1 MSMRARNKKLS
12 DMSLAELWALFPVI
26 LAEHRSEWSAWFA
39 EEKSALM
46 PLLPDGAQAQ
56 HIGSTAIDGIKAKP
70 IIDILVELPHGV
82 ELRATAERLR
92 AAGYIIMNASDARVS
107 LNKGYTER
115 GYAERVF
122 HVHMQYETARPSDE
136 ALFRDYL
143 ITHPTVAAEYERLKV
158 ALRDKFEHDRDGY
171 TAAKSE
177 FVKGCVEAAK
187 TELGQRE

>member
-1 MSMRARNKKLS
+1 MRARNKKLS
-12 DMSLAELWALFPVI
+12 EMSLAELWALFPVI

-46 PLLPDGAQAQ
+46 PMLPDGAHAQ

-136 ALFRDYL
+136 AVFRDYL
-143 ITHPTVAAEYERLKV
+143 ITHPPAAAEYERLKV
-158 ALRDKFEHDRDGY
+158 ALREKFEHDRDGY

>member
-1 MSMRARNKKLS
+1 MRARNKKPS
-12 DMSLAELWALFPVI
+12 EMSLTELWELFPVI
-26 LAEHRSEWSAWFA
+26 LAEHRTEWSAWFA

-92 AAGYIIMNASDARVS
+92 EAGYIIMNASDARVS
-107 LNKGYTER
+107 LNKGYTEH

-136 ALFRDYL
+136 VLFRDYL

-158 ALRDKFEHDRDGY
+158 ALREKYEHDRDGY

-177 FVKGCVEAAK
+177 FVKGCVVVAK

>member
-1 MSMRARNKKLS
+1 MSMRARNKKPS
-12 DMSLAELWALFPVI
+12 EMSLTELWELFPVI
-26 LAEHRSEWSAWFA
+26 LAEHRTEWSAWFA

-46 PLLPDGAQAQ
+46 PLLPDGAQVQ
-56 HIGSTAIDGIKAKP
+56 HIGSTAIGGIKAKP

-92 AAGYIIMNASDARVS
+92 EAGYIIMNASDARVS

-122 HVHMQYETARPSDE
+122 HVHMQYGAARPSDE
-136 ALFRDYL
+136 VLFRDYL

-158 ALRDKFEHDRDGY
+158 ALREKYEHDRDGY

-177 FVKGCVEAAK
+177 FVKGCVVVAK

>member
-1 MSMRARNKKLS
+1 MRARNKKPS
-12 DMSLAELWALFPVI
+12 EMSLAELWELFPVI
-26 LAEHRSEWSAWFA
+26 LAEHRTEWSAWFA

-92 AAGYIIMNASDARVS
+92 EAGYIIMNASDARVS

-122 HVHMQYETARPSDE
+122 HVHVQYETARPSDE
-136 ALFRDYL
+136 VLFRDYL

-158 ALRDKFEHDRDGY
+158 ALREKYEHDRDGY

-177 FVKGCVEAAK
+177 FVKGCVVAAK
-187 TELGQRE
+187 TELGQRK